1 MSVWR
6 KNNSEQ
12 SIKKSWSLEEAK
24 EKLSTFC
31 AYQERCI
38 WETKRKLY
46 EKGIKEEDSDE
57 LISYLIEEKF
67 IDEER
72 FARSFSRGKFRLKKW
87 GRGRI
92 RQELKMRQIPE
103 NLIKM
108 GLSEIDPYEYYDT
121 LLFQVEKHWGRIKE
135 PDLYKKKFKVIQYLF
150 SKGFEMDLIKEAIEE
165 LNMGG

>member
-6 KNNSEQ
+6 KNNSDQ

-38 WETKRKLY
+38 WETRRKLY
-46 EKGIKEEDSDE
+46 EKGIKDSNSDD
-57 LISYLIEEKF
+57 LIDYLIKEKF

-72 FARSFSRGKFRLKKW
+72 FARSFARGKFRLKKW

-92 RQELKMRQIPE
+92 SRELKMRQMSEGDIR
-103 NLIKM
+103 K
-108 GLSEIDPYEYYDT
+108 GLSEIDPNEYYDT
-121 LLFQVEKHWGRIKE
+121 LLSQVEKQWERIKE
-135 PDLYKKKFKVIQYLF
+135 SDPYKKKFKVIQYLI
-150 SKGFEMDLIKEAIEE
+150 SKGFEQDLIKEAIEDIE
-165 LNMGG
+165 LEN

>member
-57 LISYLIEEKF
+57 LISYLLEEKF

-92 RQELKMRQIPE
+92 RQELKLRQIPE
-103 NLIKM
+103 NLIKL

-121 LLFQVEKHWGRIKE
+121 LLSQVEKHRGRIKE
-135 PDLYKKKFKVIQYLF
+135 QDPYKKKFKVIQYLF

-165 LNMGG
+165 LNMGD

>member
-1 MSVWR
+1 M
-6 KNNSEQ
+6 
-12 SIKKSWSLEEAK
+12 EEAK

-46 EKGIKEEDSDE
+46 EKGIKEPDCDD
-57 LISYLIEEKF
+57 LITFLIEEKF

-72 FARSFSRGKFRLKKW
+72 FARSFSRGKFKLKKW
-87 GRGRI
+87 GKGRI

-103 NLIKM
+103 SFIKA

-121 LLFQVEKHWGRIKE
+121 LLSQVEKHWERIKE
-135 PDLYKKKFKVIQYLF
+135 PETYKKRFKVIQYLF
-150 SKGFEMDLIKEAIEE
+150 SKGYEMDLIKDAIEE
-165 LNMGG
+165 LKLED